1 MTNRP
6 VIQSS
11 KYTGCLLGGAI
22 GDALG
27 APIEFMSISQIRSQ
41 FGAAGITGYVEEG
54 GKGKFSDDTQMV
66 LFTAEGLLRAH
77 HRLVRGIGYGALF
90 QIVFHS
96 YLRWLYTQGMK
107 SSYGVDKERLW
118 FNGWLIEEKGLYSV
132 RDPGK
137 TCISSLKTGKYGS
150 MKEPINDSKG
160 CGGIM
165 RIAPVGLFFNDPFK
179 IGCEIAAITHGHPTG
194 YLAAGCIA
202 SIIYFVSEGI
212 TLISAIEE
220 TSKILLTYEN
230 HKECLDAIN
239 KAVEM
244 SKTAKPTPENIEKLG
259 SGFLAEEA
267 LAISLYCA
275 LSYQDDFRKGVLA
288 AVNHSGDSDTTGAI
302 TGNILGTLLGEEA
315 IPKEWAE
322 GLELSGIVRRIAS
335 DLYDGIY
342 VYPIGEYDS
351 KSIQSW
357 WSKYPM
363 T

>member
-1 MTNRP
+1 M
-6 VIQSS
+6 
-11 KYTGCLLGGAI
+11 GGAI

-27 APIEFMSISQIRSQ
+27 APIEFMPISEIRSR
-41 FGAAGITGYVEEG
+41 FGTDGITGYVEDG
-54 GKGKFSDDTQMV
+54 CKGKFTDDTQMA

-77 HRLVRGIGYGALF
+77 HRTMRGLGYLALP
-90 QIVFHS
+90 QIMYQS

-107 SSYGVDKERLW
+107 SSYGIEKERLW
-118 FNGWLIEEKGLYSV
+118 LNGWLIEEKGLYSI
-132 RDPGK
+132 RNPGK
-137 TCISSLKTGKYGS
+137 TCISALQTGKYGS
-150 MKEPINDSKG
+150 IKEPINNSKG
-160 CGGIM
+160 CGCVM
-165 RIAPVGLFFNDPFK
+165 RVAPVGLFFSTSFEV
-179 IGCEIAAITHGHPTG
+179 GCEIAAITHGHPTG
-194 YLAAGCIA
+194 YLSAGCLA
-202 SIIYFVSEGI
+202 LIIDLVLHGTS
-212 TLISAIEE
+212 LISAVEK
-220 TSKILLTYEN
+220 TLSALSKYDN
-230 HKECLDAIN
+230 HKECLDEIN

-244 SKTAKPTPENIEKLG
+244 SKTVKPTPENIEKLG

-288 AVNHSGDSDTTGAI
+288 AVNHSGDSDTTGSI

-315 IPKEWAE
+315 IPKEWAA

-335 DLYDGIY
+335 DLHDGLY